1 MSAAIANPTD
11 RFAAT
16 QSVEASFR
24 KFLIYSMVFHSSLAI
39 LIAASA
45 YFHWDRQQW
54 SGTGSLGDSKHVGLV
69 SSAGL
74 PMLKPPVVT
83 PSEVADPT
91 KSLYKE
97 EPPKPPEPKT
107 EATPIPKFTK
117 EKPLPPSPKSKI
129 FENKTPPPPNA
140 VPGHGG
146 VPDIPAGLQQSSG
159 SSAGG
164 VATHQ
169 QAGGEFESR
178 YPWYIA
184 AAKRRVAPNWN
195 LLFLDPAVRNSRT
208 LHCVISFTIMRDGS
222 VKNLRVSESSGNLSW
237 DNSGLRAIQ
246 SSIPFAPLPSDW
258 TAPEVSVLWDFPDV
272 ENR

>member
-1 MSAAIANPTD
+1 MVASVANPHD
-11 RFAAT
+11 RFAIAPDD
-16 QSVEASFR
+16 EANFR
-24 KFLIYSMVFHSSLAI
+24 KFLAYSIVLHSSLAI
-39 LIAASA
+39 LIAASV
-45 YFHWDRQQW
+45 YFRWNSQQW
-54 SGTGSLGDSKHVGLV
+54 SGTGSLGDATHVGLV

-74 PMLKPPVVT
+74 PLPKPAVVAPT
-83 PSEVADPT
+83 QVVDPT

-97 EPPKPPEPKT
+97 EPPQPPEPKT
-107 EATPIPKFTK
+107 VATPIPKFDK
-117 EKPLPPSPKSKI
+117 EKRLPPSPKSKI

-146 VPDIPAGLQQSSG
+146 TPDIPSGLNQSPGSG
-159 SSAGG
+159 AGG

-195 LLFLDPAVRNSRT
+195 VLFLDPAVRNSRT
-208 LHCVISFTIMRDGS
+208 LHCVISFTILRDGS

-246 SSIPFAPLPSDW
+246 SSIPFPPLPSDW
-258 TAPEVSVLWDFPDV
+258 TAPEVSVLWDFPDIQ
-272 ENR
+272 NP

>member
-1 MSAAIANPTD
+1 MSAAIANPTE
-11 RFAAT
+11 RFTAT
-16 QSVEASFR
+16 QGVEASFR
-24 KFLIYSMVFHSSLAI
+24 KFLIYSIVFHSSLAV

-54 SGTGSLGDSKHVGLV
+54 SGTGSLGDAKHVGLV

-97 EPPKPPEPKT
+97 EPPKLPEPKT
-107 EATPIPKFTK
+107 EATPIQKFTK
-117 EKPLPPSPKSKI
+117 EKPLPPSPKSKK

-140 VPGHGG
+140 VPGHNG
-146 VPDIPAGLQQSSG
+146 VPDIPAGLQQSPG

-222 VKNLRVSESSGNLSW
+222 VKNLRVSETSGNLSW

-258 TAPEVSVLWDFPDV
+258 TAPEVSVLWDFPDI

>member
-1 MSAAIANPTD
+1 MSSVVANPD
-11 RFAAT
+11 SRFVVT
-16 QSVEASFR
+16 QEGEASFR
-24 KFLIYSMVFHSSLAI
+24 KFLIYSVILHSSLAI
-39 LIAASA
+39 LIIASA
-45 YFHWDRQQW
+45 YFHWNGQQW
-54 SGTGSLGDSKHVGLV
+54 SGTGSLGDATHVGLV

-74 PMLKPPVVT
+74 PLPKPAVVAPT
-83 PSEVADPT
+83 QVVDPT

-97 EPPKPPEPKT
+97 EPPQPPEPKT
-107 EATPIPKFTK
+107 TAVPIPKFAK

-146 VPDIPAGLQQSSG
+146 TPDIPSGLNQSPG
-159 SSAGG
+159 GSAGG

-195 LLFLDPAVRNSRT
+195 VLFLDPSVRNSRT
-208 LHCVISFTIMRDGS
+208 LHCVISFTIMHDGS
-222 VKNLRVSESSGNLSW
+222 VKNIRVSQSSGNISW

-246 SSIPFAPLPSDW
+246 SSIPFPPLPSDW
-258 TAPEVSVLWDFPDV
+258 NAPEVSVLWDFPDV
-272 ENR
+272 GNP

>member
-1 MSAAIANPTD
+1 MAVAVANSTD
-11 RFAAT
+11 RFDVA
-16 QSVEASFR
+16 QYYEANFR
-24 KFLIYSMVFHSSLAI
+24 KFLIYSIVLHSSLVI

-45 YFHWDRQQW
+45 YFHWNSQQW
-54 SGTGSLGDSKHVGLV
+54 SGTGSLGNSAPVRLV

-74 PMLKPPVVT
+74 PMPKPAIVAPTQVT
-83 PSEVADPT
+83 DPT

-97 EPPKPPEPKT
+97 EPKPPEPKT

-117 EKPLPPSPKSKI
+117 EKPLPPSRKSKI
-129 FENKTPPPPNA
+129 LENKTPPPPNA

-146 VPDIPAGLQQSSG
+146 VPDIPSGLQQTSGTSS
-159 SSAGG
+159 GG

-195 LLFLDPAVRNSRT
+195 LLFLDPAVRNSTT

-222 VKNLRVSESSGNLSW
+222 IKNLRIAQSSGNLSW

-246 SSIPFAPLPSDW
+246 SSIPFPSLPSDW
-258 TAPEVSVLWDFPDV
+258 PAPEVSVLWDFPDTQSP
-272 ENR
+272 